1 MKANVKKANLS
12 SPKMGGNKCEG
23 DRVDSVS
30 KPWNVRKASLSDA
43 KGTPDQLGNPK
54 RGGFK

>member
-1 MKANVKKANLS
+1 MKANVKKASLS
-12 SPKMGGNKCEG
+12 SPSMGGSKCG
-23 DRVDSVS
+23 GYKVDSVS

-54 RGGFK
+54 R